1 MAQKI
6 VITLVDDLDGSE
18 LKQGEGKTIAF
29 GLEGSTY
36 EIDLSEKNEKALR
49 AALEPYLKAA
59 ARSSLKSKATSSASS
74 TRSNKEEL
82 SAARSWLRANGHDVS
97 DRGRIPGALLENFRA
112 AAK

>member
-6 VITLVDDLDGSE
+6 VTTLVDDLDGSE
-18 LKQGEGKTIAF
+18 LKQGEGKTITF
-29 GLEGSTY
+29 GLKGSTY

-49 AALEPYLKAA
+49 AALEPYIKA
-59 ARSSLKSKATSSASS
+59 ARSSSKSKAASSAGS

-82 SAARSWLRANGHDVS
+82 SAARSWLRANGHDIS
-97 DRGRIPGALLENFRA
+97 DRGRIPGALLEKFRA

>member
-6 VITLVDDLDGSE
+6 VTTLVDDLDGSE
-18 LKQGEGKTIAF
+18 LKQGEGKTITF
-29 GLEGSTY
+29 GLEGSAY

-49 AALEPYLKAA
+49 TALEPFLKV
-59 ARSSLKSKATSSASS
+59 ARTSSKSKASTSASS
-74 TRSNKEEL
+74 TRTSKEEL

-97 DRGRIPGALLENFRA
+97 DRGRIPVALLEKFRS

>member
-6 VITLVDDLDGSE
+6 VTTLVDDLDGSE
-18 LKQGEGKTIAF
+18 LKQGEGKTITF

-49 AALEPYLKAA
+49 EALEPFVKA
-59 ARSSLKSKATSSASS
+59 ARSSSRSKAASS
-74 TRSNKEEL
+74 TSANRSNKEEL
-82 SAARSWLRANGHDVS
+82 AAARSWLRANGHDVS
-97 DRGRIPGALLENFRA
+97 DRGRIPGALLEKFRA

>member
-6 VITLVDDLDGSE
+6 VTTLIDDLDGSE
-18 LKQGEGKTIAF
+18 LKQGEGKNITF
-29 GLEGSTY
+29 GLGGSTY

-59 ARSSLKSKATSSASS
+59 RSASRPKAASSAGSA
-74 TRSNKEEL
+74 RSNKEEL

-97 DRGRIPGALLENFRA
+97 DRGRIPGALLEKFRA

>member
-6 VITLVDDLDGSE
+6 VTTLVDDLDGSE
-18 LKQGEGKTIAF
+18 LKQGEGKTITFA
-29 GLEGSTY
+29 LEGSTY

-59 ARSSLKSKATSSASS
+59 RSSSKSKMARSAGS

-97 DRGRIPGALLENFRA
+97 DRGRIPATLLEKFRA

>member
-6 VITLVDDLDGSE
+6 VTTLVDDLDGSE
-18 LKQGEGKTIAF
+18 LKQGEGKTITF

-49 AALEPYLKAA
+49 AALEPFVKAA
-59 ARSSLKSKATSSASS
+59 RNSSKSKSTSSASS

-97 DRGRIPGALLENFRA
+97 DRGRIPGALLEKFRS